1 MFKLFLVALSL
12 LLCEGFRCG
21 QQGLLSS
28 CGAWASR
35 CGGFSCEARALGA
48 QASVAAAR
56 GLSNCSVG
64 FVALQHAESFVIRD
78 QTCVPCTGRWILIRC
93 TIREVPEMC
102 FKWKNICQILKSQFS
117 EKNVEHLISHLQF
130 LITC

>member
-64 FVALQHAESFVIRD
+64 FVALQHAASLIFCD
-78 QTCVPCTGRWILIRC
+78 QGSNLCPLHWQVDSYPLYHQRS
-93 TIREVPEMC
+93 P
-102 FKWKNICQILKSQFS
+102 
-117 EKNVEHLISHLQF
+117 
-130 LITC
+130 